1 MSDRQLALD
10 GPGWMS
16 PVDKEAAAFLWRVVL
31 NPKDKNQPG
40 LADSNVSARVTAR
53 IGTGNSHQALFERA
67 CPGPMDRPHPARI
80 KMLAVA
86 FRMNKNN
93 RGGHFY
99 VTETGSWAR
108 WNYARRCI
116 ADNRSNGKVR
126 CEADITHEQAAG
138 AELEDALLCR
148 LDYKLAEAFF
158 RTPLL
163 GFFLLWFCWLC
174 WVDSPPER
182 QRRNIKTFRRGEAP
196 FHRQHVTRPDK
207 SEEIRLVRLYR
218 AGDVIAG
225 NTLIASHIWITKT
238 IAKKYQD
245 EAEFDDLVQEG
256 TFGLYKALQKFDPDS
271 DRRFSTLAYRA
282 VAWAIRDYL
291 DKLRQL
297 QRHESSDEITDK
309 GGSDAL
315 GLYRSISVERKI
327 LFD

>member
-1 MSDRQLALD
+1 MSDRQLTLD
-10 GPGWMS
+10 GPGWMV
-16 PVDKEAAAFLWRVVL
+16 PVDKEATAFLWRVVL

-53 IGTGNSHQALFERA
+53 IGTDNSHQALFERA
-67 CPGPMDRPHPARI
+67 FPPMGRPHPARI

-99 VTETGSWAR
+99 VTQTGSWAR

-138 AELEDALLCR
+138 AELEDRLCDWLER
-148 LDYKLAEAFF
+148 DSWVLAEHGGEDRKPNA
-158 RTPLL
+158 
-163 GFFLLWFCWLC
+163 
-174 WVDSPPER
+174 ER
-182 QRRNIKTFRRGEAP
+182 KNIDKYRGGEAP
-196 FHRQHVTRPDK
+196 LHRQHVTRPDA
-207 SEEIRLVRLYR
+207 SEEIRLVKLWQ
-218 AGDVIAG
+218 AGDPIAG
-225 NTLIASHIWITKT
+225 NKIIAAHIWVARTIASEHKD
-238 IAKKYQD
+238 Q
-245 EAEFDDLVQEG
+245 AEYDDLVQEG
-256 TFGLYKALQKFDPDS
+256 TFGLYKALKNFDPDS
-271 DRRFSTLAYRA
+271 GYRFSTLAYTA
-282 VAWAIRDYL
+282 VRSVVKDYL

>member
-16 PVDKEAAAFLWRVVL
+16 PVDKDAAAFLWRVVL

-53 IGTGNSHQALFERA
+53 IGTDNNHQALFERA

-80 KMLAVA
+80 KMLTVA

-138 AELEDALLCR
+138 AELDDALLCQ
-148 LDYKLAEAFF
+148 LDYKLPEAFF

-174 WVDSPPER
+174 WVDSPPENDSAR
-182 QRRNIKTFRRGEAP
+182 TSKTFRRGEAP
-196 FHRQHVTRPDK
+196 LHREHVTRPDK
-207 SEEIRLVRLYR
+207 SKEIRLVRTVSGR
-218 AGDVIAG
+218 V
-225 NTLIASHIWITKT
+225 T
-238 IAKKYQD
+238 
-245 EAEFDDLVQEG
+245 
-256 TFGLYKALQKFDPDS
+256 
-271 DRRFSTLAYRA
+271 
-282 VAWAIRDYL
+282 
-291 DKLRQL
+291 
-297 QRHESSDEITDK
+297 
-309 GGSDAL
+309 
-315 GLYRSISVERKI
+315 
-327 LFD
+327 